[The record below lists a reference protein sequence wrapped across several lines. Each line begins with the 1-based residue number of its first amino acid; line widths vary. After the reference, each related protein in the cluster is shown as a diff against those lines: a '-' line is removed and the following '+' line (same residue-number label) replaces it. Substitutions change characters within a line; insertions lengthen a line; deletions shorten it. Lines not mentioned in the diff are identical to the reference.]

1 MAQATNKSR
10 KRKSSSRRTR
20 SVPGWAW
27 LLAGLAV
34 GLSIA
39 FFTSLK
45 DRAERTPP
53 PPLSGAKTTPAPK
66 AGQAAANAK
75 TDDKKDKPRF
85 DFYTILPEM
94 EVVVPEVRDKSG
106 KTAPVDKPGTYF
118 LQAGSFRSFA
128 EADNLKAQLALLGV
142 ESRIDTVTVNNTD
155 TWHRVRVGPY
165 QDLREL
171 NKIRTRLLNNNI
183 TAILLKINK

>member
-1 MAQATNKSR
+1 MAQATNKTR
-10 KRKSSSRRTR
+10 KKKASARRTKPI
-20 SVPGWAW
+20 PGWAW
-27 LLAGLAV
+27 LLAGLAI

-45 DRAERTPP
+45 HRAQHTPVSP
-53 PPLSGAKTTPAPK
+53 PSGTQAPTSSK
-66 AGQAAANAK
+66 PDHASASTQAN
-75 TDDKKDKPRF
+75 DKKSKQQF

-94 EVVVPEVRDKSG
+94 EVVVPEVRNKAG
-106 KTAPVDKPGTYF
+106 QTTPIDKPGTYF

-142 ESRIDTVTVNNTD
+142 ESQIDTVTVNNTD

-183 TAILLKINK
+183 SAILLKINR